1 MFKRMAAGLC
11 CLLLVFQLAAPVR
24 AEAGYICFVAAGE
37 SILPLSD
44 STMPFW
50 HNGYLYIASS
60 IFTGV
65 GREALNIGRIS
76 NSGQVILYSLSLIN
90 I

>member
-50 HNGYLYIASS
+50 HNGY
-60 IFTGV
+60 
-65 GREALNIGRIS
+65 
-76 NSGQVILYSLSLIN
+76 
-90 I
+90 